1 MQQNLFETVK
11 EYIINFFKSR
21 LFVLSAAM
29 IVLSAILI
37 QQLFVLQ
44 IVNGEEYLNNYRL
57 KIEKKR
63 ELKSTRGN
71 IYDRNGNLLAYNE
84 LAYSITIEDNGSY
97 GDTKEKNASVNRE
110 LYQILLKM
118 DANGD
123 TIDNDFEIVRKENGS
138 FEFNVEGKAKQRFL
152 ADVYGH
158 SSVDSLKFNNKLGYD
173 EGEATADQV
182 MEYLQSSR
190 KFGIAEK
197 YEGDMAYRI
206 TVIRYAMSENSYQRY
221 ISTTIAT
228 DVSDE
233 TVAYISENADKLQGV
248 EVEDDTI
255 RRYVD
260 SKYFAHIIGYTGK
273 ISQEEY
279 DELSKD
285 NQEYSLTD
293 VIGKSGIERYLDEEL
308 QGTKGSET
316 VYVDNM
322 GKVVETT
329 ERTEPKAGGNAYLS
343 IDAELTKAVYDLL
356 EQEIAGIVYDKMIN
370 VKNYDPSSERKE
382 SEIKIPIDDVY
393 FALINNNVIDTK
405 HFAAK
410 DASTAEQGVYTAFQ
424 SKQSAVLS
432 EIRTELTDMPTPFGT
447 LEEEKED
454 YISYIVKLLKDQE
467 ILVSDR
473 IDTEDS
479 LYKQW
484 AEGSISL
491 MEYLN
496 YAIAQNWIDITRFSV
511 EEKYSDSDEIYQ
523 ALLDYLIAKLG
534 EDNEFSKYIYKYM
547 IKQELIGGTQ
557 LCVILYD
564 QGVLEYDESQVFA
577 LTSGDISAYNFIRE
591 KVQNLEITPAQLA
604 LDPCSGS
611 CVITDVKTGEIL
623 ALVSY
628 PGYDNNRLANV
639 VDAEYFA
646 KLNSDLSNPQY
657 NYATQER
664 TAPGSTFKPLMA
676 VAGFAEGVIDTST
689 IIRDEG
695 RFTRLEENGP
705 TCWAYP
711 SNHGSINVA
720 QAIEHSC
727 NYYFY
732 EVGYRLSLNGFTYNE
747 DKGIETIQKYARM
760 FGLDDNTGIEIPET
774 DPRVA
779 DEYPITASI
788 GQSNNNYTTSQL
800 ARYITAVANKGTVYQ
815 ETLLKE
821 LRDSEGNVVKTYAPT
836 VKNTV
841 DVLDF
846 SQWNSI
852 HEGMRMV
859 AEGLSCFKDFR
870 VPVAGKTGT
879 AQQVK
884 NRANHALFVG
894 FAPYEN
900 PRISIATKIAFG
912 YTSHN
917 AADVSRDIL
926 SYYFKV
932 DDREDLIN
940 GRASVIDE
948 SANSFAD

>member
-1 MQQNLFETVK
+1 MQVNLFETAK

-21 LFVLSAAM
+21 LFVLSAVM
-29 IVLSAILI
+29 IALSAILI
-37 QQLFVLQ
+37 QQVFMLQ

-84 LAYSITIEDNGSY
+84 LAYTITIEDNGSY
-97 GDTKEKNASVNRE
+97 GDTEEKNASVNQE
-110 LYQILLKM
+110 LEQILLNL
-118 DANGD
+118 DVNGD
-123 TIDNDFEIVRKENGS
+123 TIDNNFEITRKDNGS

-158 SSVDSLKFNNKLGYD
+158 PSVDDLGFNNKLGYD
-173 EGEATADQV
+173 EGEATPDQV
-182 MEYLQSSR
+182 VEYLQSSR
-190 KFGIAEK
+190 KFGIAGK

-233 TVAYISENADKLQGV
+233 TVAYVSENADKLQGV

-279 DELSKD
+279 DELSKGND
-285 NQEYSLTD
+285 AYSLTD
-293 VIGKSGIERYLDEEL
+293 VIGKSGIERYLDGEL
-308 QGTKGSET
+308 QGIKGSET

-322 GKVVETT
+322 GKVIETT
-329 ERTEPKAGGNAYLS
+329 ERTEPQAGGNAYLS

-356 EQEIAGIVYDKMIN
+356 EQEIAGIVYDKIIN
-370 VKNYDPSSERKE
+370 VKDYDPASERKA
-382 SEIKIPIDDVY
+382 SDIKIPIDDVY
-393 FALINNNVIDTK
+393 FALINNNVIDTER
-405 HFAAK
+405 FSAK
-410 DASTAEQGVYTAFQ
+410 DASAAEQGVYGAFQ

-432 EIRTELTDMPTPFGT
+432 AIQTELTDMPTPFGSLDDET
-447 LEEEKED
+447 ED
-454 YISYIVKLLKDQE
+454 YISYIVGMLKDQE

-473 IDTEDS
+473 IDTDDS
-479 LYKQW
+479 LYRQW
-484 AEGSISL
+484 AEGNISL

-511 EEKYSDSDEIYQ
+511 EEKYSDSDEIYR
-523 ALLDYLIAKLG
+523 ALLDYIIEELAGDK
-534 EDNEFSKYIYKYM
+534 DFSKYVYKYM
-547 IKQELIGGTQ
+547 IQQELVGGTS

-577 LTSGDISAYNFIRE
+577 LTSGEISAYNFIRE

-623 ALVSY
+623 AMVSY

-646 KLNSDLSNPQY
+646 KINSDLSNPQY

-676 VAGFAEGVIDTST
+676 VAGLSEGVVDTST

-711 SNHGSINVA
+711 SNHGNINVS
-720 QAIEHSC
+720 QAIEYSC

-732 EVGYRLSLNGFTYNE
+732 EMGYRLSLNGFTYDE
-747 DKGIETIQKYARM
+747 DKGLAVIQKYADM
-760 FGLDDNTGIEIPET
+760 FGLNDSTGIEIPET
-774 DPRVA
+774 SPRVA

-800 ARYITAVANKGTVYQ
+800 ARYVTAVANRGTVYQ
-815 ETLLKE
+815 ETLLKQVE
-821 LRDSEGNVVKTYAPT
+821 DSEGNVVKTYEPT

-841 DVLDF
+841 DVLDTM
-846 SQWNSI
+846 QWNSI

-879 AQQVK
+879 AQQVT

-900 PRISIATKIAFG
+900 PRISIATRIAFG

-932 DDREDLIN
+932 EDRDELIN
-940 GRASVIDE
+940 GQASVIDE
-948 SANSFAD
+948 SANSFED